1 MELVLGGISV
11 ILLFVVI
18 AGKYIVSV
26 RMQQLR
32 KRVIEVEVTARS
44 ARGKLKQIENQ
55 SGMAGREVKTK
66 QRKRQS
72 LEKQIAKYKKELAEL
87 RG

>member
-1 MELVLGGISV
+1 MELVFGGIAV
-11 ILLFVVI
+11 LLLFIVI

-32 KRVIEVEVTARS
+32 QRVIEVEVAARS
-44 ARGKLKQIENQ
+44 ARGKLKQIESQ

-87 RG
+87 SG